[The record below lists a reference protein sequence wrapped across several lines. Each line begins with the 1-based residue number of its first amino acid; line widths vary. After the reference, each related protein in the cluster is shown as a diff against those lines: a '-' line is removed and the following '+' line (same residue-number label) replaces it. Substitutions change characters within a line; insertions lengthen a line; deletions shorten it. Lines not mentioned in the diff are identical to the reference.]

1 MKMEAVDIKV
11 EADPVMMKGEEGGKK
26 GFIAVADQ
34 QIAVIINPN
43 RSCRIVEDDL
53 QQLMVETNPGRVK
66 FTITQRLNTQLF
78 LDDYDL
84 RMRSKGPT
92 LKKVSYPQHN

>member
-1 MKMEAVDIKV
+1 MEAVNLKV
-11 EADPVMMKGEEGGKK
+11 EVDPVMMEEEEGGKK
-26 GFIAVADQ
+26 GFVADQ
-34 QIAVIINPN
+34 QIAVIINQN

-66 FTITQRLNTQLF
+66 FTTTQRLNTQLF

-92 LKKVSYPQHN
+92 LKKVSSPQHN

>member
-1 MKMEAVDIKV
+1 MKMEEVDIKV
-11 EADPVMMKGEEGGKK
+11 EVDPVMMEEEEGAKK
-26 GFIAVADQ
+26 GFVADQ
-34 QIAVIINPN
+34 QIAAINNNPN

-66 FTITQRLNTQLF
+66 FTSTQRLNTQLF

-92 LKKVSYPQHN
+92 LKKVSSPQHN

>member
-1 MKMEAVDIKV
+1 MKMEVEDTKV
-11 EADPVMMKGEEGGKK
+11 EVDPVMMEEEEGAKK
-26 GFIAVADQ
+26 GFVTDQ
-34 QIAVIINPN
+34 QIAAIINPN

-92 LKKVSYPQHN
+92 LKKVSSPQHN

>member
-1 MKMEAVDIKV
+1 MEVLDIKV
-11 EADPVMMKGEEGGKK
+11 EVDPVMMEEEKGGMK
-26 GFIAVADQ
+26 GLVADQ
-34 QIAVIINPN
+34 EIAAIINPN

-66 FTITQRLNTQLF
+66 FTITQRNNTQLF

-92 LKKVSYPQHN
+92 LKKVSSPQHN

>member
-1 MKMEAVDIKV
+1 MC
-11 EADPVMMKGEEGGKK
+11 
-26 GFIAVADQ
+26 
-34 QIAVIINPN
+34 
-43 RSCRIVEDDL
+43 CRIVEDDL

-84 RMRSKGPT
+84 RMRAKGPT
-92 LKKVSYPQHN
+92 LKKVSSP